1 MGACSPVQISVA
13 KKWWLVDL
21 GVHKF
26 FRSAADFLN
35 PSPLID
41 RRPVNFLIINRP
53 RAPTAARHEATA
65 GVEPTHNAVLLAEM
79 GPGPVEDWVW
89 AESPGVDQVNSP
101 TTRGPA
107 ATVLYTIGAATKG
120 KTIMA
125 RIPIASAIVHG
136 ATVSPC
142 PWALPANQ
150 R

>member
-1 MGACSPVQISVA
+1 M
-13 KKWWLVDL
+13 DL

-35 PSPLID
+35 PLPLID
-41 RRPVNFLIINRP
+41 RRLMYFLIINRP
-53 RAPTAARHEATA
+53 RAPTTARHEVIT
-65 GVEPTHNAVLLAEM
+65 GVKPTHNAVLLLVAEM
-79 GPGPVEDWVW
+79 GPGLVEGWIW
-89 AESPGVDQVNSP
+89 SESPGVDQVNSP

-107 ATVLYTIGAATKG
+107 AMVLYTIGAATKG
-120 KTIMA
+120 MAIMA

-136 ATVSPC
+136 VTLSTC